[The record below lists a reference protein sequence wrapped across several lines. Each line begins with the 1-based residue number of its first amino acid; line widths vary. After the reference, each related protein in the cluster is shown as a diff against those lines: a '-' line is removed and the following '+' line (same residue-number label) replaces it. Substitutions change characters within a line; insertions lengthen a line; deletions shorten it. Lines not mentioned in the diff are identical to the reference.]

1 MIKETWLNKLRV
13 FAVLSQKWFVDIIGN
28 QGIYKTRSLAL
39 LMGEI
44 VVLNKNLVI
53 TQIWSPG
60 NKKGTKIRARDNFN
74 LFLQS

>member
-53 TQIWSPG
+53 TDSISM
-60 NKKGTKIRARDNFN
+60 IAVDD
-74 LFLQS
+74 